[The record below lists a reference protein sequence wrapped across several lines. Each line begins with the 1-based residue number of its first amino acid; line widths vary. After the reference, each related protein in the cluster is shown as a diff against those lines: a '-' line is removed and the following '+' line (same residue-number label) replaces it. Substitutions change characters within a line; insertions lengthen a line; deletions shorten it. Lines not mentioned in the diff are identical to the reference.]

1 MSDQGKGSGG
11 ATGAAARVFGKGLA
25 GVFGAA
31 GRLRPAT
38 KPLHPRGS
46 VHAATLER
54 VGLSEPTGVDWLDTG
69 GVDEVLVRLSRSV
82 GLPGPVPDVL
92 GLAIRVPLGGSRHGD
107 LLFATTG
114 SGPIGRF
121 VLRPVRD
128 PAARYS
134 TLLPYR
140 TPAGSLLLAA
150 AGITG
155 PAGDLR
161 FDLQV
166 ASPPRGPWRRFGSL
180 TVFPEPSPDEYVAF
194 DPMTNPIA
202 GLEPYDWIR
211 QLRARSYRAARH
223 SRGDE
228 RVQP

>member
-1 MSDQGKGSGG
+1 MTIDQDDTSGG
-11 ATGAAARVFGKGLA
+11 ATGAAARVVGNVLA

-38 KPLHPRGS
+38 KPLHPRGRVS
-46 VHAATLER
+46 AATLER
-54 VGLSEPTGVDWLDTG
+54 VGLREPTGVEWLDG
-69 GVDEVLVRLSRSV
+69 AGVDEVLVRLSRSV
-82 GLPGPVPDVL
+82 GLPEPLPDVL
-92 GLAIRVPLGGSRHGD
+92 GLAIRVPLQSGGPGD

-121 VLRPVRD
+121 VLAPARD
-128 PAARYS
+128 AATTYS

-140 TPAGSLLLAA
+140 APGGSLLLAA
-150 AGITG
+150 AGATNR
-155 PAGDLR
+155 AGDLR

-166 ASPPRGPWRRFGSL
+166 ASPRGPWRRFG
-180 TVFPEPSPDEYVAF
+180 TVTLFPEPPTDEYVAF
-194 DPMTNPIA
+194 DPMTNTIP
-202 GLEPYDWIR
+202 GLEPYEWVR

-228 RVQP
+228 RVRP